1 MTLQF
6 AKALRRPGKALD
18 VLRYKIEAALFW
30 DARAAAI
37 RPPRMEGP
45 LVITD
50 EQFQVIEAN
59 LAAAGVEVRPFAID
73 VEDCRRWLDAA
84 RYDRFPAYLGGGKAP
99 AWHEKSLEHY
109 LAAKFLALG
118 DQDVYIDVGNYESP
132 AARIYRDLYNCRTYR
147 QDLAFPEGLRGD
159 TIGGDAGNLPLPDG
173 FATKMALHCAF
184 EHFEGDSDSRFIREA
199 ARVLR
204 PGGRVC
210 IVPLYLAPRYIV
222 DTDPVL
228 SAGRNV
234 PFEDDAVVCCVRNY
248 RNRHGR
254 RYDPAHFLERI
265 VKRLDGLGLSLY
277 VIHNARD
284 VHPTC
289 YVRHL
294 ALFEK

>member
-1 MTLQF
+1 MTLQL
-6 AKALRRPGKALD
+6 AKAFRRPGKALD
-18 VLRYKIEAALFW
+18 LLRYKVEATLFW
-30 DARAAAI
+30 DARVAAI

-50 EQFQVIEAN
+50 DQFRAIETQ
-59 LAAAGVEVRPFAID
+59 LAAAGVALRSFTID

-84 RYDRFPAYLGGGKAP
+84 RYDRFPAYLAGGRAP
-99 AWHEKSLEHY
+99 TWHEKSLEHY
-109 LAAKFLALG
+109 LAAKFLELG
-118 DQDVYIDVGNYESP
+118 NQDVYIDVGNYESP
-132 AARIYRDLYNCRTYR
+132 AAQIYRNLYNCRTYR
-147 QDLAFPEGLRGD
+147 QDIAFPEGVRGD
-159 TIGGDAGNLPLPDG
+159 TIGGDAGKLPLPDG
-173 FATKMALHCAF
+173 FASKMALHCAF

-210 IVPLYLAPRYIV
+210 IVPLYLAPQYIV

-228 SAGRNV
+228 SAGKNV

-254 RYDPAHFLERI
+254 RYDPIHFVGRI
-265 VKRLDGLGLSLY
+265 VEHLNGLQLTLY
-277 VIHNARD
+277 VIQNAGD
-284 VHPTC
+284 VHPSC
-289 YVRHL
+289 YIRHL